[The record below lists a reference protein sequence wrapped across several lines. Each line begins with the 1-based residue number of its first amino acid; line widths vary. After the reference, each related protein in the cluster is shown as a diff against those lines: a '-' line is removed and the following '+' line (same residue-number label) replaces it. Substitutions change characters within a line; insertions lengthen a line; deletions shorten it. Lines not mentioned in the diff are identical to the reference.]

1 MLKTQMVNHP
11 RYGSIQGLEISPGD
25 IEPWPATIGQVRDV
39 ALARHIVGP
48 NYSPWCGVNRAEADQ
63 YAPSMSEVDRISEF
77 TCEAVRYGRMIDFG
91 FLPNEAIKQG
101 GKRGGPLW
109 SRGFIGMPFIEPW
122 VLYHTWEDGSA
133 VYMVNPYG
141 DRPTGNSWEVVEL
154 QCSIIQGTRM
164 LCIGDRGLF
173 KFPDEPIIDW
183 NKFGAYLMPNTIR
196 YMPGDIGRQINNGD
210 SPAGSAAGNIG
221 DPVMLALM
229 ILNTRNIER
238 ETIRAP
244 AKLNKA
250 RLKNRREPIPPYD
263 VVHSAPYV
271 TAIANRRSRA
281 RGEDQGGHHASPIPH
296 LRIGHPREYASGRT
310 IFIRD
315 TLVNA
320 GDQARDAFLNR
331 SHYEVKR

>member
-11 RYGSIQGLEISPGD
+11 RYGMIEGLEISPGD
-25 IEPWPATIGQVRDV
+25 LESWPATIGQVRD
-39 ALARHIVGP
+39 AMLGRHVVGP
-48 NYSPWCGVNRAEADQ
+48 NFAPWCGVNQAEADNF
-63 YAPSMSEVDRISEF
+63 APSIGEVERISEMC
-77 TCEAVRYGRMIDFG
+77 CEAVRYGRMIDFG
-91 FLPNEAIKQG
+91 FLPNDAIKQG
-101 GKRGGPLW
+101 GRRGGPLW
-109 SRGFIGMPFIEPW
+109 SRGFIGMPFLEPW
-122 VLYHTWEDGSA
+122 VLYHTWEDGPA
-133 VYMVNPYG
+133 VCLVNPKG
-141 DRPTGNSWEVVEL
+141 DRPTGNDWEVCEL
-154 QCSIIQGTRM
+154 TPSLVKGDRM

-173 KFPDEPIIDW
+173 KFPETAIVDW
-183 NKFGAYLMPNTIR
+183 NKYGAHMSPNTIR
-196 YMPGDIGRQINNGD
+196 YMPGEIGRQINNGD
-210 SPAGSAAGNIG
+210 SPGGSAAGNVG

-229 ILNTRNIER
+229 ILNTRNIVR

-250 RLKNRREPIPPYD
+250 RLKNRHEPIPPYD

-271 TAIANRRSRA
+271 TAIANRRSGV

-310 IFIRD
+310 IFIKD

-320 GDQARDAFLNR
+320 GETARDAFLNR